1 MRLIAVSVLVL
12 VVVVAA
18 AAGVSIYTWGWRN
31 NGTPE
36 QSAESTERA
45 EALGAAR
52 ELSLAYANHIRYIR
66 FGDGVSFHGVEQL
79 GPGRWLAHLRWN
91 GANRCQVIELDRFAY
106 KRWDRSLGPEFSGV
120 PASAAVSASRCQF
133 GATRANQRQAA
144 AELRTVI
151 RERLAPYR
159 RRQDRAASA

>member
-66 FGDGVSFHGVEQL
+66 FGDAERPTERPAVMTATPTTTGTSTRSSPPDCSRQ
-79 GPGRWLAHLRWN
+79 PWN
-91 GANRCQVIELDRFAY
+91 DGLD
-106 KRWDRSLGPEFSGV
+106 G
-120 PASAAVSASRCQF
+120 Q
-133 GATRANQRQAA
+133 TR
-144 AELRTVI
+144 T
-151 RERLAPYR
+151 
-159 RRQDRAASA
+159 